1 MMINSKPK
9 LGGGYAWFVWT
20 LAVSFVVFKFS
31 VQTGYAIIN
40 PSMEKDVGLT
50 LRNVGIIAATYT
62 WVYALIQFYG
72 GPLLDQ
78 LGSRKVIPASIGLF
92 TLGVFIFA
100 NANSFEMLLL
110 SQVLMAIASC
120 TGFVGA
126 GYIGG
131 KWFGM
136 AKFSFMFGL
145 VQVVASFT
153 SAISQNLIQE
163 SLKYLDW
170 RMLFNFA
177 GVFGIILFVI
187 AAIFIK
193 DPTPIVSSA
202 GMSALSFL
210 KAVNKKLIE
219 VAKIPHVWLSALI
232 GGGSFGVLLSLG
244 VVWAPK
250 LLKVRG
256 ASDSSAV
263 FGSSMLWM
271 GLTVGC
277 LIIPWWS
284 DYLQKR
290 KLPIILGSVVQL
302 IMFALLVYVPNLG
315 IGMDLI
321 LCFVF
326 GFANSLHMLCFST
339 TADVVKP
346 DQIGTSAAIVN
357 GIMFIISGLMIE
369 APGARI
375 VQGVAEGI
383 PRGTMEMVQF
393 AGLPLV
399 IVLFIPLIL
408 SFIIKETYPTKFE
421 NN

>member
-1 MMINSKPK
+1 MFDSKK
-9 LGGGYAWFVWT
+9 LGGGYAWLVWILT
-20 LAVSFVVFKFS
+20 VTFVVFKFS

-40 PSMEKDVGLT
+40 PSMQKDVGLT
-50 LRNVGIIAATYT
+50 LRNVSIIAATYT
-62 WVYALIQFYG
+62 WVYAIFQFYG

-78 LGSRKVIPASIGLF
+78 LGSRKVIPASIALF

-100 NANSFEMLLL
+100 NAQSFEMLLL
-110 SQVLMAIASC
+110 SQFLMAIASC

-153 SAISQNLIQE
+153 SAISQNLIDLG
-163 SLKYLDW
+163 LKYMDW

-177 GVFGIILFVI
+177 GVFGIILSITGAV
-187 AAIFIK
+187 FIRN
-193 DPTPIVSSA
+193 PTPVKSSS
-202 GMSALSFL
+202 GMGPLDFL
-210 KAVNKKLIE
+210 KAVNKKLYE
-219 VAKIPHVWLSALI
+219 VAKIPHVWISAII

-256 ASDSSAV
+256 ASDSLAV
-263 FGSSMLWM
+263 FGSSMLWL

-277 LIIPWWS
+277 MFLPWWS
-284 DYLQKR
+284 DYIQKR
-290 KLPIILGSVVQL
+290 KLPIILGTIIQF

-315 IGMDLI
+315 IEMDLI
-321 LCFVF
+321 LCFIF

-346 DQIGTSAAIVN
+346 EQIGTSAAIVN

-399 IVLFIPLIL
+399 MVLFLPLTL
-408 SFIIKETYPTKFE
+408 SFIIKETYPKKF
-421 NN
+421 

>member
-1 MMINSKPK
+1 MFNSKSTESK
-9 LGGGYAWFVWT
+9 LGSGYAWFVWI

-40 PSMEKDVGLT
+40 PSMQKDVGLT

-62 WVYALIQFYG
+62 WVYAVFQFYG

-78 LGSRKVIPASIGLF
+78 LGSRKVIPASIALF
-92 TLGVFIFA
+92 TVGVFIFA
-100 NANSFEMLLL
+100 NAQSFEMLLL
-110 SQVLMAIASC
+110 SQFLMAIASC

-153 SAISQNLIQE
+153 SAISQNLID
-163 SLKYLDW
+163 LGVKYMDW

-177 GVFGIILFVI
+177 GVFGLILSVLG
-187 AAIFIK
+187 AIFIRN
-193 DPTPIVSSA
+193 PEPIKSSA
-202 GMSALSFL
+202 GMSPLDFV
-210 KAVNKKLIE
+210 KAVTKKLVE
-219 VAKIPHVWLSALI
+219 VAKIPHVWLSAII

-244 VVWAPK
+244 VIWAPK

-256 ASDSSAV
+256 ASDSLAV
-263 FGSSMLWM
+263 FGSSMLWL

-277 LIIPWWS
+277 MIVPWWS
-284 DYLQKR
+284 DYIQKR
-290 KLPIILGSVVQL
+290 KLPIILGTIIQF

-315 IGMDLI
+315 IEMDLV
-321 LCFVF
+321 LCFLF

-346 DQIGTSAAIVN
+346 EQIGTSAAIVN

-375 VQGVAEGI
+375 VQGVAIGI

-399 IVLFIPLIL
+399 IVLCIPLIL
-408 SFIIKETYPTKFE
+408 SFTLKETYPAK
-421 NN
+421 

>member
-1 MMINSKPK
+1 MSNSKSPESK
-9 LGGGYAWFVWT
+9 LGSGYAWLVWI
-20 LAVSFVVFKFS
+20 LAVTFVVFKFS

-40 PSMEKDVGLT
+40 PSMQKDVGLT
-50 LRNVGIIAATYT
+50 LRNVSIIAATYT
-62 WVYALIQFYG
+62 WVYAVFQFYG

-78 LGSRKVIPASIGLF
+78 LGSRKVIPASIALF

-100 NANSFEMLLL
+100 NAQSFEMLLI
-110 SQVLMAIASC
+110 SQFLMAIASC

-153 SAISQNLIQE
+153 SAISQNLIDLG
-163 SLKYLDW
+163 LKYMDW

-177 GVFGIILFVI
+177 GVFGIILSVLG
-187 AAIFIK
+187 AIFIRN
-193 DPTPIVSSA
+193 PNPVASST
-202 GMSALSFL
+202 GMSFL
-210 KAVNKKLIE
+210 DFINAVNKKLIE
-219 VAKIPHVWLSALI
+219 VAKIPHVWLSAII

-256 ASDSSAV
+256 ATDSLAV
-263 FGSSMLWM
+263 FGSSMLWL

-277 LIIPWWS
+277 MIVPWWS
-284 DYLQKR
+284 DYIQKR
-290 KLPIILGSVVQL
+290 KMPIILGTIIQF

-315 IGMDLI
+315 IEMDLV

-346 DQIGTSAAIVN
+346 EQIGTSAAIVN

-383 PRGTMEMVQF
+383 PRGTMEMVRF

-399 IVLFIPLIL
+399 LVLCVPLIL
-408 SFIIKETYPTKFE
+408 SFTIRETFPAKS
-421 NN
+421 